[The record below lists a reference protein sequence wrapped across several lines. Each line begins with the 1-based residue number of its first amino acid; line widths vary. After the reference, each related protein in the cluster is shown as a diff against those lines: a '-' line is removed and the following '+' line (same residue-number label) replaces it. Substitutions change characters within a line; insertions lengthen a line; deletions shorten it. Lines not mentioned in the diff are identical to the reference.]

1 MIDISTIEKI
11 DLNNMK
17 ALAVLKHILFCL
29 DNGCDTTELD
39 VVTALET
46 VLDYLVENN
55 KIFNES
61 T

>member
-1 MIDISTIEKI
+1 MSIIEKL

-17 ALAVLKHILFCL
+17 ALGILKHILFCL
-29 DNGCDTTELD
+29 DNGGDIRSLDIVTT
-39 VVTALET
+39 LEA